1 MLRKYGIILRRSSW
15 LQALALTGLWGL
27 CARVVH
33 VLALP
38 VPSGILSMAV
48 LLALLLGGGLPA
60 PWVRR
65 GAAGLLDHMVL
76 FFVPAV
82 MALLNHRELLGMVGF
97 KLFAVIVGSTLGVMA
112 GTALVVDASF
122 RWRQG
127 DVR

>member
-1 MLRKYGIILRRSSW
+1 
-15 LQALALTGLWGL
+15 
-27 CARVVH
+27 
-33 VLALP
+33 
-38 VPSGILSMAV
+38 
-48 LLALLLGGGLPA
+48 
-60 PWVRR
+60 
-65 GAAGLLDHMVL
+65 MVL